1 MAGNFRVSIDTGG
14 TFTDV
19 LAIDESSGSVYVVK
33 TPSDREDPSRALLV
47 GIEKILSN
55 AGKDYSDIETVIHG
69 TTTATNAVLEHEFSG
84 IGLLVTEGFR
94 HILEIA
100 RQSVP
105 DGYGNSFFWVK
116 PPRLVPLH
124 LVREVPERILFD
136 GSVYRDLDTDSV
148 IRDVAELVEMGVNRV
163 GVCLLHSYA
172 NPEHEQQIGAA
183 LARHFPDLFVSLSSV
198 VLPEY
203 REYERA
209 MTTLVD
215 AMVKPYCRDY
225 LMRART
231 QIDARTENMP
241 FLIMQSNGGVVTA
254 EAASDKPVTMLLSG
268 PAGGVL
274 GAIEAAKAAAFK
286 DLITLDVGGT
296 STDVALVDNLTIR
309 LTSET
314 VIENYP
320 VKVPMIDLATVGTGG
335 GSLAW
340 VGPNNT
346 LKVGPKSAGAVPGPI
361 CYGRGGT
368 RPTVTDAAVV
378 LGRFPS
384 SLVGGDLHL
393 DIDAA
398 RAALEEFGRGFGLS
412 VEDAAAG
419 ILEVATAEQV
429 TGIRQVSTLKGRDP
443 SGYCLVAFGGAGPL
457 LATSVAEFLNIHAVL
472 IPPNP
477 GNLSAFGLQVTDVK
491 RDYVRTHVRLVGG
504 DSDDV
509 EAVWGDLER
518 QGTADLLG
526 EGVAA
531 DRIDLVRGADLRY
544 EGEGYEV
551 SVMLDGAALSVVLDG
566 AGDRD
571 LASAVTAFHAE
582 HERLYGFS
590 YPGRQNV
597 ELVNLRVQAIGHTR
611 RSGALPLLPS
621 DRRPSPAVS
630 TRKVYWRTHGWL
642 DCDIYDRATLAAGQ
656 QFAGPCVV
664 EEYSATVVVPPGWA
678 STVDLYGNLILARS
692 DSK

>member
-19 LAIDESSGSVYVVK
+19 LAVDESTGSVYVVK
-33 TPSDREDPSRALLV
+33 TPSDREDPSRALLA
-47 GIEKILSN
+47 GIDKILSN
-55 AGKDYSDIETVIHG
+55 AGKEYAEIETVIHG

-136 GSVYRDLDTDSV
+136 GTVYRDIDLDAVIESV
-148 IRDVAELVEMGVNRV
+148 RELVAQGVNRV

-172 NPEHEQQIGAA
+172 NPEHEQRIADV
-183 LARHFPDLFVSLSSV
+183 LANHFPDLFVSLSSV

-225 LMRART
+225 LMRAGRQIGQRT
-231 QIDARTENMP
+231 DSVP

-254 EAASDKPVTMLLSG
+254 EAAADKPVTMLLSG

-274 GAIEAAKAAAFK
+274 GAIEAAKAAGFA

-296 STDVALVDNLTIR
+296 STDVALVDNLSIR

-340 VGPNNT
+340 VGPNNS

-368 RPTVTDAAVV
+368 GPTVTDAAVV

-384 SLVGGDLHL
+384 SLVGGDLNL
-393 DIDAA
+393 DVAAA
-398 RAALEEFGRGFGLS
+398 RSAMEEFGRGFGLN
-412 VEDAAAG
+412 VDDAAAG
-419 ILEVATAEQV
+419 ILEVATVGQV
-429 TGIRQVSTLKGRDP
+429 AGIRQVSTLKGRDP

-457 LATSVAEFLNIHAVL
+457 LATSVAEFLNIRSVL

-477 GNLSAFGLQVTDVK
+477 GNLSALGLQVTDVK
-491 RDYVRTHVRLVGG
+491 RDYVRTHVRLVGAS
-504 DSDDV
+504 DDDV
-509 EAVWGDLER
+509 EAVWADLEL
-518 QGTADLLG
+518 QGTEDLLA
-526 EGVAA
+526 EGVAP

-551 SVMLDGAALSVVLDG
+551 SVTLDRDALRVVLDG
-566 AGDRD
+566 TRGRD
-571 LASAVTAFHAE
+571 LDAAVAAFHEE

-590 YPGRQNV
+590 YPGRQSV
-597 ELVNLRVQAIGHTR
+597 ELVNLRVQAVGHTR
-611 RSGALPLLPS
+611 RSGALPTLPP
-621 DRRPSPAVS
+621 DRAPSLPHA
-630 TRKVYWRTHGWL
+630 TRGVYWREHGWL
-642 DCDIYDRATLAAGQ
+642 ECDIYDRAELAAQ
-656 QFAGPCVV
+656 QRLSGPCVV
-664 EEYSATVVVPPGWA
+664 EEYGATVVIPPRWA
-678 STVDLYGNLILARS
+678 ATVDVYGNLILARS